1 MKIPLVLLLAFLGQA
16 AAPQS
21 SQQPAQP
28 AQPVVA
34 TASIE
39 GTVFRL
45 GTNEP
50 LSGADVE
57 LTRVEGTA
65 AAPMTPQA
73 TQYVSTMLQGGGP
86 GGPLPP
92 PVIAAEVKYAKTGS
106 DGKFAFKDLKEGKYR
121 LVTVR
126 VGGAFYPT
134 EYGQHDP
141 RQRGLNF
148 PLREGEAIRG
158 LKIEMMQTGA
168 IAGRILDEDGEP
180 MGHMIVM
187 ALEEQYREGDR
198 ILNMMQSVATDENG
212 NYRLYWL
219 APGSYYVAAV
229 FEDQQRRTIN
239 PDPIPPGRRGPS
251 DRATSPVVLSSY
263 TANGDLIEETYA
275 VVYNGS
281 VTDPDK
287 TRAVDVRAGLTTGG
301 IDISMGAGKARARHI
316 RGVVINGVTGQAGA
330 ASVVAVSKKVMPNAV
345 VLTGSTE
352 PNGAFDLAGAM
363 PGTTYSLFATTA
375 TGNTAG
381 IPAAT
386 LAAAAAAGVTLQGT
400 GVTLI
405 GYMSVEVPNS
415 DVQGLRIIT
424 TSGVNLTGRVVI
436 EGRPQSDNDPDLA
449 RMRLGLRRDPD
460 TIASPGALAAPPPT
474 PAVAATPAAA
484 RPPNGAVLGNGSF
497 NAVVNTGDF
506 KVSVSPLPAGTFVKS
521 IRIGNTDV
529 LSDGLHING
538 QPDGALE
545 IVIGSGGA
553 ELSGVVSGSGLKVA
567 PNSVVALV
575 PDALALRKR
584 SDLYRSATTDHEGRF
599 KLQNVLP
606 GTYKLFAWE
615 YAPADAWFDPA
626 FMQLYESFGKSVS
639 IREGE
644 KQETAATVIPLRRGL

>member
-1 MKIPLVLLLAFLGQA
+1 MKIPLGLLIAFLGQLPV
-16 AAPQS
+16 PQTAQQS
-21 SQQPAQP
+21 TQPAP
-28 AQPVVA
+28 PVVA

-39 GTVFRL
+39 GTVFRS
-45 GTNEP
+45 GTNEAIA
-50 LSGADVE
+50 GADVE

-92 PVIAAEVKYAKTGS
+92 PVIAPEVKYAKTGS

-121 LVTVR
+121 LVSIR

-141 RQRGLNF
+141 RQRGLSF
-148 PLREGEAIRG
+148 PIREGEAVKDV
-158 LKIEMMQTGA
+158 KIEMMQTGA
-168 IAGRILDEDGEP
+168 IAGRVLDEDGEA

-187 ALEEQYREGDR
+187 ALEEQYREGQR
-198 ILNMMQSVATDENG
+198 FLNMMQSVATDENG

-219 APGSYYVAAV
+219 APGPYYVAAV
-229 FEDQQRRTIN
+229 YEDPQRRTIN

-251 DRATSPVVLSSY
+251 DRATSPVVLRSY

-281 VTDPDK
+281 VTDWEK
-287 TRAVDVRAGLTTGG
+287 TRAVEVRAGLTTAGV
-301 IDISMGAGKARARHI
+301 DIPMGAGKVRVHHL
-316 RGVVINGVTGQAGA
+316 RGVVINGANGQAGA
-330 ASVVAVSKKVMPNAV
+330 ASIVAVPKKVTPNAV
-345 VLTGSTE
+345 VLNGSTE
-352 PNGAFDLAGAM
+352 PNGGFDLAGAM
-363 PGTTYSLFATTA
+363 PGTTYSLFAMTT
-375 TGNTAG
+375 TSNTAG

-386 LAAAAAAGVTLQGT
+386 IAAAAAAGVTLPGSGT
-400 GVTLI
+400 TLI
-405 GYMSVEVPNS
+405 GYMSVEVSNS
-415 DVQGLRIIT
+415 DVNGLRIVTNPGI
-424 TSGVNLTGRVVI
+424 NLTGRVGI

-449 RMRLGLRRDPD
+449 RMRLNLRRDPD
-460 TIASPGALAAPPPT
+460 TIASASPMAALPPT
-474 PAVAATPAAA
+474 PNSPGVAAVA
-484 RPPNGAVLGNGSF
+484 RPPNGAVFGNGSF
-497 NAVVNTGDF
+497 TAVINTGDF
-506 KVSVSPLPAGTFVKS
+506 KVSVSPLPPGMFVKS
-521 IRIGNTDV
+521 MRMGNTDV
-529 LSDGLHING
+529 LSDGLHITG

-545 IVIGSGGA
+545 VVIGSGGA
-553 ELSGVVSGSGLKVA
+553 ELSGVVSGGGLRVA

-584 SDLYRSATTDHEGRF
+584 VDLYRSATTDHEGRF

-615 YAPADAWFDPA
+615 YAPTDAWFDPA
-626 FMQLYESFGKSVS
+626 FIQLYESFRKSVS
-639 IREGE
+639 LRDGE